1 MKKIWKVGL
10 ALSAL
15 VVAMLVMLTACGSN
29 PTAPSIINI
38 NNINTN
44 NINLGPGG
52 ASDTGPTSGP
62 VNHCTINMFGEP
74 LRKDGSGACA
84 RGEKEIAV
92 GCEQAIT
99 LNPRDKDNNVIFNE
113 SVTGTSPEVFA
124 LAPGSDSTV
133 AIIRTGGD
141 SAYNKFIQGAK
152 PGILTFNGQVKGKA
166 CSAAFTVV
174 P

>member
-1 MKKIWKVGL
+1 MRRWNVGL
-10 ALSAL
+10 ALACL
-15 VVAMLVMLTACGSN
+15 AVAVGMLVLSACGESPVA
-29 PTAPSIINI
+29 PTVINI
-38 NNINTN
+38 NNTNTN

-62 VNHCTINMFGEP
+62 VVSCTINMFGEP
-74 LRKDGSGACA
+74 LRKDGTGACA
-84 RGEKEIAV
+84 RSDKQIAV

-113 SVTGTSPEVFA
+113 AVTGTMPEVFA
-124 LAPGSDSTV
+124 LAPGSDPSV
-133 AIIRTGGD
+133 AQIRTGSE
-141 SAYNKFIQGAK
+141 SAYNRYVLGQK